1 MRPLPGTPFLRRVAR
16 GIALCCLVTV
26 ASTASAAAPSAFTG
40 GAAAEPFS
48 FAATAQSVAQASAVR
63 SLPSGFTDTI
73 QWSGLIVPT
82 TIRWA
87 PDGRVFVAQKNG
99 VIKVFDNLADPTATT
114 YADLRS
120 RVLDFGDRGLLGL
133 AVDPQF
139 TSGRPYLY

>member
-1 MRPLPGTPFLRRVAR
+1 MRPLPGTLLLRRLAR
-16 GIALCCLVTV
+16 GIALCCLVTGLT
-26 ASTASAAAPSAFTG
+26 AATASAAAPSAFTG

-48 FAATAQSVAQASAVR
+48 FAATAQSVARASAVR

-99 VIKVFDNLADPTATT
+99 VIKVFDNLADPT
-114 YADLRS
+114 
-120 RVLDFGDRGLLGL
+120 
-133 AVDPQF
+133 
-139 TSGRPYLY
+139 